1 MKWLIPLALLA
12 LTACSDGAPQVS
24 VATQI
29 AGGDL
34 VYAAPLL
41 ATATRDFFGGGSGG
55 GSGGLG
61 GGLGSGLGGGVF
73 GNLDGVVMRGAPPA
87 IASVTVTRADPL
99 AGLVLRSQ
107 LGVEYAQLDATLPNG
122 LGVLTDPMQV
132 AMWQRALRA
141 QVTAGQSL
149 ALNGGWRFDFAAG
162 VGWVQYI
169 ADGHIRSALIDL
181 RPSTAGGVPY
191 GILDAGLTPAR
202 GPGLTAGLLLYPYG
216 RAELRLGLS
225 QAF

>member
-1 MKWLIPLALLA
+1 MKWLLPLTLLA

-24 VATQI
+24 VATQM

-41 ATATRDFFGGGSGG
+41 ATATGDFFGGGSGT
-55 GSGGLG
+55 GGLG
-61 GGLGSGLGGGVF
+61 TGGMGGGVF
-73 GNLDGVVMRGAPPA
+73 GHLDGVVMRGAPPA
-87 IASVTVTRADPL
+87 VASLTLTRADPV
-99 AGLVLRSQ
+99 AGVVLRSQ

-132 AMWQRALRA
+132 TMWQRALRA

-149 ALNGGWRFDFAAG
+149 ALKGGWRFDYAAG
-162 VGWVQYI
+162 LGWVQYI
-169 ADGHIRSALIDL
+169 ADGHIRSALLDL
-181 RPSTAGGVPY
+181 RPTTAGGLPY
-191 GILDAGLTPAR
+191 GLLDAGLTPAR
-202 GPGLTAGLLLYPYG
+202 GPGLTAGLLLYPHG
-216 RAELRLGLS
+216 GAELRLGLA